1 MSKKDVEKNKKL
13 VQIIRQIAKEVCYE
27 IIDEHLNDYE
37 HKEKKTEEFE
47 TEST

>member
-27 IIDEHLNDYE
+27 ILDEHLEDYE
-37 HKEKKTEEFE
+37 HKEKPPNEENLQ
-47 TEST
+47 